1 MERIAASL
9 SGPAGEGRR
18 GGSPGGFP
26 GGRSG
31 ISGPSKRRKSM
42 ARGGQEPARGLLR
55 SARTGLSTAP
65 VGNLSGPSVECPGG
79 PNGFPSSIP
88 PGAIMKM
95 IEAIVAPE
103 RLGDVKEA
111 LSRVEVFR
119 LTVSDVTGLE
129 RGDGAAGVPFEPRPR
144 VRLEIAVNENF
155 VRPTL
160 EAIRSACGGEEGG
173 GGRVYVQTLRD
184 VIRVRTG
191 ERGPEAI

>member
-129 RGDGAAGVPFEPRPR
+129 RGDGAAGVPF
-144 VRLEIAVNENF
+144 